1 VEKLNSWSYHTNL
14 SLCIAAG
21 YPRPNPN
28 VHNSPRLKVDALDGS
43 DSILVNGTDGDLA
56 GIERDVDVA
65 NNGKGL
71 ANLAAA
77 KVGQVLDGGAL
88 DDVKNGLVVQS
99 DAANNGEEVLVNGAD
114 LELSGIEGNGST
126 TNNGEGLLDIT
137 ADLDAVD
144 GGKDVLVKGTD
155 GELASVERDLGTTDN
170 GEGLLNVAAD
180 LDVGDSGENVLVEGA
195 DGELA
200 SIERDLGTTD
210 NGEGLLNV
218 AGDLDVLDLSA
229 REELLDVL
237 VNSADLDVASVERNL
252 GATDN
257 WESLVNVATEVA
269 KGKALHSAGHNTV
282 NAADKTTDDRKAAND
297 GNVALDGQL
306 DIANDTTDDGKAL
319 GKTANSANEAANDG
333 EVALDGQLDIASDIA
348 NNRKALDKTV
358 NAADDGKIDGSSGG
372 GDGEHRAREE
382 G

>member
-1 VEKLNSWSYHTNL
+1 MNSWSYHTNL

-21 YPRPNPN
+21 YPRPHPN
-28 VHNSPRLKVDALDGS
+28 VQNGPRLKVDALDSS
-43 DSILVNGTDGDLA
+43 DGILVSGTDGDLA
-56 GIERDVDVA
+56 SIERDVDVA
-65 NNGKGL
+65 DNGKGL
-71 ANLAAA
+71 ADLAAA

-114 LELSGIEGNGST
+114 LELSSIEGNGGT

-144 GGKDVLVKGTD
+144 GGKDVLVEGTN

-170 GEGLLNVAAD
+170 GEGLLDVATD

-200 SIERDLGTTD
+200 SVKRDLGTTD

-218 AGDLDVLDLSA
+218 TGDLDVLDLSA
-229 REELLDVL
+229 REELLNVL

-269 KGKALHSAGHNTV
+269 KGKALHSAGYNTV
-282 NAADKTTDDRKAAND
+282 DAADKATDNRKAAND

-306 DIANDTTDDGKAL
+306 HITSDVANKGKAL
-319 GKTANSANEAANDG
+319 DKAVDAADEATNDR

-348 NNRKALDKTV
+348 NDRKALDKTV
-358 NAADDGKIDGSSGG
+358 NAADDGKIDGSSGS